1 MSYTIG
7 QIAELIHESTYTL
20 RYYSKE
26 GLLPFEK
33 RNEHGIRVFEKE
45 DLELFN
51 VIKCLK
57 ATHMPIKEIKK
68 FVQLYM
74 EGDSTIAERRKMFE
88 ERKAVVAEELKNTK
102 NLYDDVSY
110 RCWFFEQAEKA
121 GTIDVKYSIKLE
133 DVPKHLRK
141 FKKNFDAVHL
151 HSPSE
156 EENEK

>member
-68 FVQLYM
+68 FVHWTCQ
-74 EGDSTIAERRKMFE
+74 EKCSQQTRNI
-88 ERKAVVAEELKNTK
+88 LK
-102 NLYDDVSY
+102 VSL
-110 RCWFFEQAEKA
+110 
-121 GTIDVKYSIKLE
+121 S
-133 DVPKHLRK
+133 
-141 FKKNFDAVHL
+141 
-151 HSPSE
+151 
-156 EENEK
+156 

>member
-33 RNEHGIRVFEKE
+33 RNAKGIRVFEKE

-74 EGDSTIAERRKMFE
+74 EGDATIPERRKMFE
-88 ERKAVVAEELKNTK
+88 ERKAVVAEELKNIK

-121 GTIDVKYSIKLE
+121 GTVDVKYEIKLE

-141 FKKNFDAVHL
+141 IKKVFDAVHL
-151 HSPSE
+151 HNPK
-156 EENEK
+156 EKMDKK

>member
-7 QIAELIHESTYTL
+7 QIADLIHESVHTL

-33 RNEHGIRVFEKE
+33 RNENGIRIFDKK

-74 EGDSTIAERRKMFE
+74 DGDSTIAERRKMFE

-151 HSPSE
+151 HSPSK